1 MSKRLYIQLYCART
15 GESIT
20 LPLNPEETEI
30 PNQKNTNT
38 YNILDYGEVGVRGN
52 KTLKRI
58 NLANV
63 FPNNDTYFSLL
74 ASLIKQLEYKP
85 YNLDETIDMVNRW
98 VENDEI
104 IRVIISGRLNAEFQI
119 ENFTQGIR
127 ESIEAVNY
135 SIDLVEYRN
144 PEATQTL
151 NIKPE
156 SKLIKLKKRTIDKY
170 IPNQQIAKAGQTI
183 YKLAKLTY
191 GGKFQELAQRN
202 GITDV
207 NKDLAGQVVE
217 MLPLWF

>member
-30 PNQKNTNT
+30 PNQKSTNT

-151 NIKPE
+151 NIEPE

-217 MLPLWF
+217 MLPL

>member
-30 PNQKNTNT
+30 PNQKTTNT

-85 YNLDETIDMVNRW
+85 YNLDETIEMVNRW

-151 NIKPE
+151 NIEPE

-217 MLPLWF
+217 MLPL

>member
-58 NLANV
+58 NLSNV

-151 NIKPE
+151 NIEPE

>member
-30 PNQKNTNT
+30 PNQKTTNT

-98 VENDEI
+98 VQNDEI

-151 NIKPE
+151 NIEPE

-217 MLPLWF
+217 MLPL

>member
-85 YNLDETIDMVNRW
+85 YNLDETIDMINRW

-151 NIKPE
+151 NIEPE

-217 MLPLWF
+217 MLPL

>member
-30 PNQKNTNT
+30 PNQKITNT

-85 YNLDETIDMVNRW
+85 YNLDETIEMVNRW

-151 NIKPE
+151 NIEPE
-156 SKLIKLKKRTIDKY
+156 NKLIKLKKRTIDKY

-217 MLPLWF
+217 MLPL

>member
-30 PNQKNTNT
+30 PNQKSTNT

-85 YNLDETIDMVNRW
+85 YNLDETIEMVNRW

-151 NIKPE
+151 NIEPE

-217 MLPLWF
+217 MLPL

>member
-30 PNQKNTNT
+30 PNQKTTNT

-85 YNLDETIDMVNRW
+85 YNLDETIDMINRW

-151 NIKPE
+151 NIEPE

-217 MLPLWF
+217 MLPL

>member
-30 PNQKNTNT
+30 PNQKSTNT

-85 YNLDETIDMVNRW
+85 YNLDETIDMINRW

-151 NIKPE
+151 NIEPE

-217 MLPLWF
+217 MLPL

>member
-85 YNLDETIDMVNRW
+85 YNLDETIDMINRW

-144 PEATQTL
+144 PEETQTL
-151 NIKPE
+151 NIEPE

>member
-30 PNQKNTNT
+30 PNQKITNT

-85 YNLDETIDMVNRW
+85 YNLDETIEMVNRW

-144 PEATQTL
+144 PEVTQTL
-151 NIKPE
+151 NIEPE

-217 MLPLWF
+217 MLPL

>member
-135 SIDLVEYRN
+135 SIDLIEYKN

-151 NIKPE
+151 NIEPE

-217 MLPLWF
+217 MLPL

>member
-151 NIKPE
+151 NIEPE

-217 MLPLWF
+217 MLPL

>member
-30 PNQKNTNT
+30 PNQKTTNT

-135 SIDLVEYRN
+135 SIDLVEYKN

-217 MLPLWF
+217 MLPL